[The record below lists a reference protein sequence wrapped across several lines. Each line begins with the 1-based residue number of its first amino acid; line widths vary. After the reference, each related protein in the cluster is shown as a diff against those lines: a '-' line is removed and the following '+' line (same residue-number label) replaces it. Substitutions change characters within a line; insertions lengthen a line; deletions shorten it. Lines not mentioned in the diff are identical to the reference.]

1 MTGCRLGA
9 GFQECSAII
18 WKAGSKQTFAAGQT
32 AGDGGLEAR
41 KQGLKL
47 QVWKVI
53 ETSAE
58 NVALSR
64 PDTLAMRRF
73 DSLLQET
80 SLFLN
85 IYFPICLDVT
95 LTMALSWK
103 CVKSVYVCKMQLNYI
118 NSSIYFYVFVKM
130 VWDGDRNHKNPDETT
145 IKYQISVNVMSPWDV
160 YH

>member
-9 GFQECSAII
+9 GFPECSAII

-64 PDTLAMRRF
+64 RDTLAMRRF

-85 IYFPICLDVT
+85 IYFQICLDVT
-95 LTMALSWK
+95 LTWHWVENVWK
-103 CVKSVYVCKMQLNYI
+103 VYM
-118 NSSIYFYVFVKM
+118 FVKCNWILLIHQFIFM
-130 VWDGDRNHKNPDETT
+130 YLLRWSEMETEIIKTQMKRQSNIQKVWT
-145 IKYQISVNVMSPWDV
+145 
-160 YH
+160 